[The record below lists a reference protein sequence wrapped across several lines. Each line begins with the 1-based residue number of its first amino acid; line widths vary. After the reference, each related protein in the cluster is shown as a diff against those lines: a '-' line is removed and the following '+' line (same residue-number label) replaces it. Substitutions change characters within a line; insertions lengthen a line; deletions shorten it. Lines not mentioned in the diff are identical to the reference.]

1 MYLPRP
7 FTSDAATIATE
18 EGFGWLVCD
27 DPAIAPTPVPFVIA
41 PPSPA
46 SPGDLLFHVARNNP
60 IVEALK
66 AGKRAK
72 MLVTGPHGYVSSAW
86 YKSPK
91 QVPTWNYLAASY
103 TGTLS
108 VEDARTSL
116 AALLATYDPALVIA
130 AEVTEALLPGIVGG
144 RLTVTEAPIGKAK
157 LSQNCAPEDASAV
170 AETLWRSGNFRLAAE
185 MRGRLGERMQHT
197 HVQNTWTLEEVED
210 LLEELFPL
218 VRQLREALDL
228 ATFVERVQHARSIG
242 YRILVLRETSTSAAI
257 AYAGFRPVTTLARGA
272 HIHVD
277 DLVVHEDHRGTGA
290 GAALLGHIEEMARTF
305 RTSGAAVYLDARPT
319 ALGFYKKRG
328 YSVHPAPV
336 VKR

>member
-27 DPAIAPTPVPFVIA
+27 DPAIAPTPVPFVMG
-41 PPSPA
+41 P
-46 SPGDLLFHVARNNP
+46 PGDLLFHVARNNP
-60 IVEALK
+60 IAEALT

-72 MLVTGPHGYVSSAW
+72 MLVTGPHGYVSSSW

-130 AEVTEALLPGIVGG
+130 TEVTEALLPGIVGG
-144 RLTVTEAPIGKAK
+144 RLAVTEAPIGKAK
-157 LSQNCAPEDASAV
+157 LSQNRAPEDASAV
-170 AETLWRSGNFRLAAE
+170 AETLWRAGNFRLATE
-185 MRGRLGERMQHT
+185 MRCRAGERVQNT
-197 HVQNTWTLEEVED
+197 RVQNTWMFEEVDGEE

-228 ATFVERVQHARSIG
+228 PTFVERVQHARTIG
-242 YRILVLRETSTSAAI
+242 YRILVLRETSTRAAV
-257 AYAGFRPVTTLARGA
+257 AYAGFRPVTTLARGP

-290 GAALLGHIEEMARTF
+290 GTTLLGHIEEIAQTF
-305 RTSGAAVYLDARPT
+305 STSGATVYLDARPT
-319 ALGFYKKRG
+319 ALGFYEKRG

>member
-27 DPAIAPTPVPFVIA
+27 DPGVAPTPVPFVVGPHA
-41 PPSPA
+41 
-46 SPGDLLFHVARNNP
+46 LLFHVARNNP
-60 IVEALK
+60 IVEALA
-66 AGKRAK
+66 AGKPAK

-103 TGTLS
+103 TGILS
-108 VEDARTSL
+108 VEDAPTSL
-116 AALLATYDPALVIA
+116 AALLATYDPALVLA
-130 AEVTEALLPGIVGG
+130 DGVTEALLPGIVGG
-144 RLTVTEAPIGKAK
+144 RLTVTETPIGKAK
-157 LSQNCAPEDASAV
+157 LSQNRAPEDAAAV
-170 AETLWRSGNFRLAAE
+170 AETLWRAGNFRLAAT
-185 MRGRLGERMQHT
+185 MRRRLAERMQNT
-197 HVQNTWTLEEVED
+197 CVQNTWMLEEVD
-210 LLEELFPL
+210 GADVVTELFPL

-228 ATFVERVQHARSIG
+228 PTFVARVQHARSIG
-242 YRILVLRETSTSAAI
+242 YRILVLRDAATGGAI
-257 AYAGFRPVTTLARGA
+257 AYAGFRPVTTLARGP

-277 DLVVHEDHRGTGA
+277 DLVVDEGHRGTGA
-290 GAALLGHIEEMARTF
+290 GAALLGHIEEMARSF
-305 RTSGAAVYLDARPT
+305 STSGATVYLDARPT
-319 ALGFYKKRG
+319 ALGFYEKRG